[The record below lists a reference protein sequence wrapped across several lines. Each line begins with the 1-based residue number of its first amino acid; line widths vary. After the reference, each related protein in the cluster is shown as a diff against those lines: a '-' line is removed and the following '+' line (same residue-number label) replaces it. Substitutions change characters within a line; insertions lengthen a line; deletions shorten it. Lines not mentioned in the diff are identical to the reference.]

1 MKKILATLLSALLFV
16 IIFIVITIVVIF
28 KQNSEN
34 LPDYEQLKTYNPI
47 TTTRIYAS
55 DGSLISEF
63 SKEKR
68 VFVEIKHIPQNLIN
82 AFLSAEDANFY
93 KHSGV
98 DFLAI
103 IRTSITNTLG
113 AISGEGSLGGAS
125 TITQQVV
132 KNFLLTRERTWQRKI
147 KEAILAYRISKEFSK
162 DRILELYLNQIYLG
176 SGAYGVEAAS
186 QVYFNKSIGEISLQ
200 EMALLATLPKA
211 PSKLD
216 PKKNIDKA
224 KNRRDWV
231 LQRMYEEKF
240 ITKQELEIAIQEPIL
255 IASQEKNNTNKESSF
270 FSDSVKKELSTL
282 YGSNHVFEDG
292 IVVSTTLNPQ
302 LQDIALKSFVNGIEE
317 YDRKHGYRGPLRR
330 IDITGNWH
338 SLLLEFNI
346 EKLYQ
351 PTWQKAVVLT
361 VEKDL
366 ITIGLENNNI
376 GNIELAT
383 TKWAKPYKTIDNRGP
398 VPKKMSDIFA
408 IGDVILVELLA
419 TKPNFYTLRQ
429 IPEVNGGFVV
439 INPHNGKVL
448 AMSGG
453 YVDSPNQFNRATQAM
468 RQPGSTMKTFGY
480 IAALE
485 NGLNPASV
493 IIDEEISFNQGIG
506 MSPYTPSNYSGRF
519 YGPTTLRNALEQS
532 FNVTAVRMANN
543 VGLDK
548 VAEVVKRFQVNDN
561 PQKIYSLVLGST
573 ETTVMRMATAY
584 AMMVNG
590 GKKITP
596 ALIEKIQ
603 DRFGKTIY
611 RLDSRACDGCKV
623 FDLRKIPSDLP
634 MPNLS
639 DNRQI
644 ITDAATAYQITSML
658 QGVVERGTAGR
669 AKSIGKIV
677 AGKTGTTNNSID
689 SWFVGFSP
697 DLVMAVYVGFDTPK
711 TLGREETGS
720 SVSLPIFIN
729 FMKEA
734 LKNTPSTPFRIPNEV
749 KFEKIDRLT
758 GIYPT
763 PETPKEQIFSEV
775 FKLTDILENDDLPE
789 ETSNQESENTE
800 SENNQNLTNSENQNN
815 HPENNSLDSI
825 IEESSKSLDN
835 LEDSQKNNENNQSD
849 LTFV

>member
-1 MKKILATLLSALLFV
+1 MKKFFATLLALLLFIITFIIVAV
-16 IIFIVITIVVIF
+16 IVIF
-28 KQNSEN
+28 KENSEN
-34 LPDYEQLKTYNPI
+34 LPNYEQLKTYNPI

-68 VFVEIKHIPQNLIN
+68 VFIEIKHIPQNLIN
-82 AFLSAEDANFY
+82 AFLAAEDANFY

-103 IRTSITNTLG
+103 LRTSITNILG
-113 AISGEGSLGGAS
+113 IISGEGNVGGAS

-162 DRILELYLNQIYLG
+162 EHILELYLNQIYLG
-176 SGAYGVEAAS
+176 SGSYGVEAAS
-186 QVYFNKSIGEISLQ
+186 QVYFNKSITDISLE

-216 PKKNIDKA
+216 PRKNIEKA

-231 LQRMYEEKF
+231 LQRMYIENF
-240 ITKQELEIAIQEPIL
+240 INKNELETAVNNPIK
-255 IASQEKNNTNKESSF
+255 IINQNNSNNSESSF
-270 FSDSVKKELSTL
+270 FSDSVKKELTSL
-282 YGSNHVFEDG
+282 YGSDHVFEDG
-292 IVVSTTLNPQ
+292 IVVSTTLDPN
-302 LQDIALKSFVNGIEE
+302 LQQIALKSFVNGIEE
-317 YDRKHGYRGPLRR
+317 YDQKHGYRGPLHT
-330 IDITGNWH
+330 IDITHNWH
-338 SLLLEFNI
+338 NVLVEFKI

-351 PTWQKAVVLT
+351 PHWQKAVVLT
-361 VEKDL
+361 INKDTV
-366 ITIGLENNNI
+366 TIGLENNNI
-376 GNIELAT
+376 GNIEFST
-383 TKWAKPYKTIDNRGP
+383 SKWAKLYKTIDSRGP
-398 VPKKMSDIFA
+398 APKKISDIFA
-408 IGDVILVELLA
+408 VGDIILVEA
-419 TKPNFYTLRQ
+419 ISSKPNFYLLKQ
-429 IPEVNGGFVV
+429 IPEVNGGFA
-439 INPHNGKVL
+439 ILNPHSGKVL

-493 IIDEEISFNQGIG
+493 VIDEAISLNQGFG
-506 MSPYTPSNYSGRF
+506 MPSYSPSNYSGKF
-519 YGPTTLRNALEQS
+519 YGLTTLRNALEQS
-532 FNVTAVRMANN
+532 FNVTAVRMASDI
-543 VGLDK
+543 GLDK

-573 ETTVMRMATAY
+573 ETTVMKMATAY

-590 GKKITP
+590 GKKISP

-611 RLDSRACDGCKV
+611 RLDNRSCDNCKV
-623 FDLRKIPSDLP
+623 LNLNKMPIQKDLP
-634 MPNLS
+634 MPNIP
-639 DNRQI
+639 DNRQT
-644 ITDAATAYQITSML
+644 ITDPATAYQITSML

-697 DLVMAVYVGFDTPK
+697 DLVMAVYIGFDTPK

-758 GIYPT
+758 GQYPN
-763 PETPKEQIFSEV
+763 PETPKEHIFSEAL
-775 FKLTDILENDDLPE
+775 KLNDIISE
-789 ETSNQESENTE
+789 EAISEE
-800 SENNQNLTNSENQNN
+800 NLTQEESVINN
-815 HPENNSLDSI
+815 KNNETQAMQPVEKNISNNNSLDAI
-825 IEESSKSLDN
+825 IEESSKN
-835 LEDSQKNNENNQSD
+835 IELEDIKTTQPNNQQPSGIY
-849 LTFV
+849 

>member
-1 MKKILATLLSALLFV
+1 MKKILATLLAVF
-16 IIFIVITIVVIF
+16 IFIVVFVVIAIVVIF
-28 KQNSEN
+28 KENSEN

-68 VFVEIKHIPQNLIN
+68 VFLEIKHIPQNVIN
-82 AFLSAEDANFY
+82 AFLAAEDANFY

-103 IRTSITNTLG
+103 FRTSITNTLG
-113 AISGEGSLGGAS
+113 AISGEGGMGGAS

-132 KNFLLTRERTWQRKI
+132 KNFLLTKERTWQRKI

-162 DRILELYLNQIYLG
+162 EHILELYLNQIYLG

-186 QVYFNKSIGEISLQ
+186 QVYFNKSVSDISLE

-216 PKKNIDKA
+216 PRKNINKA

-240 ITKQELEIAIQEPIL
+240 ISKEEFETALSQPIQIV
-255 IASQEKNNTNKESSF
+255 NNTTNNSNTENSF
-270 FSDSVKKELSTL
+270 FSDSVKKELTSL
-282 YGSNHVFEDG
+282 YGSDHVFEDG
-292 IVVSTTLNPQ
+292 IVVSTTLHPN
-302 LQDIALKSFVNGIEE
+302 LQQIALQSFVKGIEE
-317 YDRKHGYRGPLRR
+317 YDQKHGYRGPLHK
-330 IDITGNWH
+330 IDITNNWH
-338 SLLLEFNI
+338 NALAEFKI

-351 PTWQKAVVLT
+351 PHWKKAVVLT
-361 VEKDL
+361 VGKDL
-366 ITIGLENNNI
+366 ITIGLENGNI

-383 TKWAKPYKTIDNRGP
+383 TKWAKLYKTIDSRGP
-398 VPKKMSDIFA
+398 SPKKMSDIFA
-408 IGDVILVELLA
+408 IGDVILVE
-419 TKPNFYTLRQ
+419 TISSKPDFYLLRQ

-439 INPHNGKVL
+439 MNPHSGKVL

-493 IIDEEISFNQGIG
+493 VMDEEISLNQGFG
-506 MSPYTPSNYSGRF
+506 MPPYSPSNYSGKF
-519 YGPTTLRNALEQS
+519 YGPTTLRTALEQS
-532 FNVTAVRMANN
+532 FNVTAVRMASD

-590 GKKITP
+590 GKKISP

-611 RLDSRACDGCKV
+611 RLDNRACDNCAV
-623 FDLRKIPSDLP
+623 FNLNNVPKNKDLS
-634 MPNLS
+634 MPNLL

-644 ITDAATAYQITSML
+644 ITDSATAYQITSML
-658 QGVVERGTAGR
+658 QGVVERGTAAR
-669 AKSIGKIV
+669 ARSIGKIV

-711 TLGREETGS
+711 TLGKEETGS

-734 LKNTPSTPFRIPNEV
+734 LKNTSSTPFRIPNDI

-758 GIYPT
+758 GKYPT
-763 PETPKEQIFSEV
+763 PETPKEQIFSEA
-775 FKLTDILENDDLPE
+775 FKLNDVLLDENQTE
-789 ETSNQESENTE
+789 E
-800 SENNQNLTNSENQNN
+800 NLTEEESAINQNN
-815 HPENNSLDSI
+815 TEQAVQPVDGAKNQSLDAI
-825 IEESSKSLDN
+825 IEESSKNLDA
-835 LEDSQKNNENNQSD
+835 EDVEKTQPNNQQPSGIY
-849 LTFV
+849 